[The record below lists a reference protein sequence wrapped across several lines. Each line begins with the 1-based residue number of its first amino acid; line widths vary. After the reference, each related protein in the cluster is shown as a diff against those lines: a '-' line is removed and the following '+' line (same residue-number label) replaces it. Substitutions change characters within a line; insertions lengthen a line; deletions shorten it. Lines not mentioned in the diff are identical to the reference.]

1 VIVAAPVVGRRG
13 RVVGR
18 GREVG
23 YVDAD
28 GFIVVLSMRPP
39 VLPNGAQVGR
49 LPELGD
55 ELRIDGG
62 EVWDPTVRVGSVE
75 LVCDGPEDLVRAVSL
90 RDPSLAAA
98 VGARLIGRGGGLTPE
113 GDDLVAGVACVV
125 ASLPWPG
132 ALREAWLGAL
142 VGRDLRSRTTALSAT
157 LLELAVRGMGPEP
170 LQALLAGDDRA
181 LGRLEALGHSTG
193 RAYAR
198 GAAVGLL
205 AHAMRAQTAPRAE
218 V

>member
-1 VIVAAPVVGRRG
+1 VIASPALGRRG

-18 GREVG
+18 GRETA

-28 GFIVVLSMRPP
+28 GFIVVLSVGPP

-49 LPELGD
+49 LPAVGD
-55 ELRIDGG
+55 EFVVPAG
-62 EVWDPTVRVGSVE
+62 EVWDPTLRIVTAD
-75 LVCDGPEDLVRAVSL
+75 LVADGPDDLVQAVVS

-113 GDDLVAGVACVV
+113 GDDVVAGVAAVI
-125 ASLPWPG
+125 ASLDWPG

-142 VGRDLRSRTTALSAT
+142 VGDDLRSRTTALSAT
-157 LLELAVRGMGPEP
+157 LLELAVAGMGPEP
-170 LQALLAGDDRA
+170 LQALFAGDARA
-181 LGRLEALGHSTG
+181 LARLVALGHSTG

-198 GAAVGLL
+198 GAAAALCNRGV
-205 AHAMRAQTAPRAE
+205 APRA
-218 V
+218 

>member
-1 VIVAAPVVGRRG
+1 VIAAPVVGRRG

-18 GREVG
+18 GREAA

-28 GFIVVLSMRPP
+28 GFIVVLSVGPP

-49 LPELGD
+49 LPSVGD
-55 ELRIDGG
+55 GFEAPIG
-62 EVWDPTVRVGSVE
+62 EVWDPTISGSADLEVS
-75 LVCDGPEDLVRAVSL
+75 GPDDLVRAVET

-113 GDDLVAGVACVV
+113 GDDLVAGVAAVV
-125 ASLPWPG
+125 ASSPWPG
-132 ALREAWLGAL
+132 ADAWLEAL
-142 VGRDLRSRTTALSAT
+142 VGRDLRARTTALSAT

-170 LQALLAGDDRA
+170 LQALFAGDAGA
-181 LGRLEALGHSTG
+181 LARLQALGHSTG

-198 GAAVGLL
+198 GAAAALCNRRV
-205 AHAMRAQTAPRAE
+205 APR